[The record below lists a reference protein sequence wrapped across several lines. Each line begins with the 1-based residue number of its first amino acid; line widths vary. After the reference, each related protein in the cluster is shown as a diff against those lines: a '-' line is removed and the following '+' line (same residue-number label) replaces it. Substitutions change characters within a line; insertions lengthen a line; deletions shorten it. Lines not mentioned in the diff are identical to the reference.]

1 MQKKTEAQNMEQ
13 LKKLPQR
20 HQQILAFI
28 PNGSD
33 TMITRVELVKLSGI
47 SDRDVYQILNDL
59 TMKYDIPIGSS
70 RDCKNY
76 GYYIPMDEA
85 EKNNGIRS
93 LEEQGNTMLKRAEK
107 VRNAD
112 IQTAQAYK
120 EKYKL
125 TPANIPVQ
133 TTLQFNYE
141 RSVTPLN

>member
-1 MQKKTEAQNMEQ
+1 MEQ
-13 LKKLPQR
+13 LKELPQR
-20 HQQILAFI
+20 HQQILAYI

-33 TMITRVELVKLSGI
+33 TMITRVELVKLSGL

-70 RDCKNY
+70 RDCNHY
-76 GYYIPMDEA
+76 GYYIPMNET

-107 VRNAD
+107 VRNSD
-112 IQTAQAYK
+112 IKTAQAYK

-141 RSVTPLN
+141 RSNTPLN

>member
-1 MQKKTEAQNMEQ
+1 MEQ
-13 LKKLPQR
+13 LKELPHR

-33 TMITRVELVKLSGI
+33 TMVTRVELVKLSGL

-70 RDCKNY
+70 RDCNHY
-76 GYYIPMDEA
+76 GYYIPMNEA

-112 IQTAQAYK
+112 IETALAYK
-120 EKYKL
+120 EKYNL
-125 TPANIPVQ
+125 SPTNIPVQ

>member
-1 MQKKTEAQNMEQ
+1 MEQ
-13 LKKLPQR
+13 LKELPHR

-28 PNGSD
+28 PNGSA
-33 TMITRVELVKLSGI
+33 TMVTRDELVSLSGL
-47 SDRDVYQILNDL
+47 SDREVYHVLNDL
-59 TMKYDIPIGSS
+59 TMKYNVPIGSS
-70 RDCKNY
+70 RDSKHN
-76 GYYIPMDEA
+76 GYYIPMTEE
-85 EKNNGIRS
+85 EKTNGVRS
-93 LEEQGNTMLKRAEK
+93 LEEQGTTMLKRAEK
-107 VRNAD
+107 VRNSD

>member
-1 MQKKTEAQNMEQ
+1 MEQ
-13 LKKLPQR
+13 LKELPHR

-33 TMITRVELVKLSGI
+33 TMITRVELVKLSGL

-70 RDCKNY
+70 RDCNHY
-76 GYYIPMDEA
+76 GYYIPMNEA

-107 VRNAD
+107 VRDAD
-112 IQTAQAYK
+112 IQTALDYK

>member
-1 MQKKTEAQNMEQ
+1 MEQ
-13 LKKLPQR
+13 LKELPPR
-20 HQQILAFI
+20 HQKILAFI

-33 TMITRVELVKLSGI
+33 TMVTRVELVKLSGL

-70 RDCKNY
+70 RDCQNY
-76 GYYIPMDEA
+76 GYYIPMNEA
-85 EKNNGIRS
+85 EKNDGIRS

-112 IQTAQAYK
+112 IQTALDYK

>member
-1 MQKKTEAQNMEQ
+1 MEQ
-13 LKKLPQR
+13 LKELPQR

-33 TMITRVELVKLSGI
+33 TMITRVELVKLSGL

-70 RDCKNY
+70 RDRKNF
-76 GYYIPMDEA
+76 GYYIPLNDQ
-85 EKNNGIRS
+85 EKNDGIRS

-112 IQTAQAYK
+112 IETAQAYK

-125 TPANIPVQ
+125 TPANIPAQ

-141 RSVTPLN
+141 RSVTPLS

>member
-1 MQKKTEAQNMEQ
+1 MEQ
-13 LKKLPQR
+13 LKELPQR
-20 HQQILAFI
+20 HQKILAFI

-33 TMITRVELVKLSGI
+33 TMITRVELVKLSGL

-70 RDCKNY
+70 RDCNHY
-76 GYYIPMDEA
+76 GYYIPMNEA

-107 VRNAD
+107 VRDAD
-112 IQTAQAYK
+112 IQTALSYK

-125 TPANIPVQ
+125 TPTNIPVQ
-133 TTLQFNYE
+133 TRLQFNYE

>member
-1 MQKKTEAQNMEQ
+1 MEQ
-13 LKKLPQR
+13 LKELPQR
-20 HQQILAFI
+20 HQKILAFI

-33 TMITRVELVKLSGI
+33 TMITRVELVKLSGL

-70 RDCKNY
+70 RDCQNY
-76 GYYIPMDEA
+76 GYYIPMNEA
-85 EKNNGIRS
+85 EKNNGSRS

-107 VRNAD
+107 VRGAD
-112 IQTAQAYK
+112 IQTALAYK
-120 EKYKL
+120 ERYNL

>member
-1 MQKKTEAQNMEQ
+1 MEQ
-13 LKKLPQR
+13 LKELPHR
-20 HQQILAFI
+20 HQKILAFI

-33 TMITRVELVKLSGI
+33 AMITRIELVKLSGL

-59 TMKYDIPIGSS
+59 TMKYGIPIGSS
-70 RDCKNY
+70 RDCNHY
-76 GYYIPMDEA
+76 GYFIPMDEE

-107 VRNAD
+107 VRNSD

-120 EKYKL
+120 QKYNL
-125 TPANIPVQ
+125 TPTNIPVQ